1 MNIGT
6 KIKQLRQKSGLT
18 QEQLASRLAVTP
30 QSVSKWENSVA
41 MPDITLLP
49 LLAGEF
55 GVSIDELFDLTVEE
69 KFRRIENR
77 IDKEEELSGDIFKEY
92 EAFLLEELKK
102 SEHKYTAGSLL
113 AHLYHH
119 RMEAD
124 GRRARKYAEEAIML
138 RPEIKDC
145 QWLLNKTAGQRIWD
159 WNMANHAE
167 VIDFWKKVI
176 ENDSVEP
183 KTPLPYYYLIDNLL
197 ADRRT
202 EEAEEYLNRFAK
214 LPAHNEIMVPVYKA
228 HIALA
233 RFDEAKA
240 EAIIAEGMVKF
251 SDNDIFLFEAAQYY
265 ASKAEYEKAIELYE
279 KCWKLEEGNK
289 PAIDTLDGIAVIYSV
304 MGDRKKAAETYGRI
318 INCLKNDWDLEED
331 DLQILE
337 FENKIKQLNI
347 E

>member
-1 MNIGT
+1 MSIGS

-18 QEQLASRLAVTP
+18 QEQLATRLSVSP

-41 MPDITLLP
+41 MPDITILP

-92 EAFLLEELKK
+92 EAFLLGELEK
-102 SEHKYTAGSLL
+102 SDSKYKATSLL

-124 GRRARKYAEEAIML
+124 ARRTRKYAEEAIML
-138 RPEIKDC
+138 SPEKKDC
-145 QWLLNKTAGQRIWD
+145 QWLLNMASGQRIWD
-159 WNMANHAE
+159 WNVANHAA

-176 ENDSVEP
+176 ESDKIEP
-183 KTPLPYYYLIDNLL
+183 RTPMPYYYLIDNLL

-202 EEAEEYLNRFAK
+202 EEAEEYLNRFSQ
-214 LPAHNEIMVPVYKA
+214 LPAHNKAMVPIYKA

-240 EAIIAEGMVKF
+240 EAIIAEGMTEF
-251 SDNDIFLFEAAQYY
+251 ADNSVYIFEAAQYY
-265 ASKAEYEKAIELYE
+265 AGKAEYDKAIKLYE
-279 KCWKLEEGNK
+279 KCRQLEEDNNPG
-289 PAIDTLDGIAVIYSV
+289 IDTLEGIATIYSI
-304 MGDRKKAAETYGRI
+304 MGDREKTIETYLRI
-318 INCLKNDWDLEED
+318 IDCLKNDWNFAED
-331 DLQILE
+331 DWGVIE
-337 FENKIKQLNI
+337 FENKIKRLRNQ
-347 E
+347 